1 MDLTGRIAIC
11 FSGQIRTGIENS
23 ARLLK
28 YIGSLRDTVDI
39 FIHTWNIET
48 MSAHALEHADI
59 VDVSSIRRTVEKS
72 EFKDIAKIYDPVDMR
87 VDDFDL
93 YQIVHHKRVT
103 MREGYCH
110 AQIPMFQ
117 SLWES
122 NQLKRNHE
130 HVSNSKYNLV
140 MRLRFDVD
148 FGDDRTLEQDMNY
161 IGTKKD
167 MLYVVDF
174 GNKFPNAIEDVC
186 WFGSSEVIDTTC
198 NFAIERESKKNST
211 DWQFHH
217 AEYLAANNI
226 KIRPF
231 KDNTIKI
238 VRRNILNTQI

>member
-11 FSGQIRTGIENS
+11 FSGQIRTGVENS
-23 ARLLK
+23 ERLLK

-48 MSAHALEHADI
+48 MSANALEHADI
-59 VDVSSIRRTVEKS
+59 DVSNIRRAVEKS
-72 EFKDIAKIYDPVDMR
+72 EFREIAKIYDPVDMR

-93 YQIVHHKRVT
+93 YQIVHQKRVV

-117 SLWES
+117 SIWES

-140 MRLRFDVD
+140 MRLRFDID
-148 FGDDRTLEQDMNY
+148 FGDDRTLVQDMNY

-167 MLYVVDF
+167 MLYVIDF

-186 WFGSSEVIDTTC
+186 WFGGSDVIDVTC
-198 NFAIERESKKNST
+198 NFAVERESKKNST

-231 KDNTIKI
+231 KNNEIKI
-238 VRRNILNTQI
+238 VRHNIS

>member
-23 ARLLK
+23 ESLLK
-28 YIGSLRDTVDI
+28 YIGHLRDTVDI
-39 FIHTWNIET
+39 FIHTWDIET
-48 MSAHALEHADI
+48 MSTHATEHADI
-59 VDVSSIRRTVEKS
+59 ANVADIRRSVEKF
-72 EFKDIAKIYDPVDMR
+72 EFNEIVKIYDPIDMR
-87 VDDFDL
+87 VDNFDL
-93 YQIVHHKRVT
+93 YQNIHYKRVI

-117 SLWES
+117 SIWES
-122 NQLKRNHE
+122 NQLKRNYE
-130 HVSNSKYNLV
+130 YLSNSKYNLV
-140 MRLRFDVD
+140 MRLRFDID
-148 FGDDRTLEQDMNY
+148 FGEDRTLEQDMNY

-186 WFGSSEVIDTTC
+186 WLGSSEVIDTTC
-198 NFAIERESKKNST
+198 DFAIERESKKNST
-211 DWQFHH
+211 DWQSHH

>member
-11 FSGQIRTGIENS
+11 FSGQIRTGVENS
-23 ARLLK
+23 ERLLK
-28 YIGSLRDTVDI
+28 YIGRLRDTVDI
-39 FIHTWNIET
+39 FIHTWDIET
-48 MSAHALEHADI
+48 MSSNALEHADI
-59 VDVSSIRRTVEKS
+59 ANVASIRRTVEKS
-72 EFKDIAKIYDPVDMR
+72 EFKEIAKIYDPVNMR

-103 MREGYCH
+103 MREGQCH

-130 HVSNSKYNLV
+130 YLSNSKYNLV
-140 MRLRFDVD
+140 MRLRFDLD
-148 FGDDRTLEQDMNY
+148 FGTARTLTEDMNY

-174 GNKFPNAIEDVC
+174 DNKFPNAIEDIC
-186 WFGSSEVIDTTC
+186 WFGSSDVIDTVC
-198 NFAIERESKKNST
+198 DFAIERESKKHSI

-217 AEYLAANNI
+217 AEYLAVNNI

-231 KDNTIKI
+231 KNNDITI
-238 VRRNILNTQI
+238 VRHDIS

>member
-11 FSGQIRTGIENS
+11 FSGQIRTGIANS
-23 ARLLK
+23 ESLLK

-48 MSAHALEHADI
+48 MSAHATEHSDI
-59 VDVSSIRRTVEKS
+59 VDIRSIRREVDKS
-72 EFKDIAKIYDPVDMR
+72 EFKKIAEIYDPVDMR

-130 HVSNSKYNLV
+130 QVSNSKYNLV
-140 MRLRFDVD
+140 MRLRFDLD
-148 FGDDRTLEQDMNY
+148 FGKDRTLTEDMNY

-174 GNKFPNAIEDVC
+174 GNKFPDAVEDVC
-186 WFGSSEVIDTTC
+186 WMGGSDILDTTC
-198 NFAIERESKKNST
+198 KFAIERESKKSSL
-211 DWQFHH
+211 DWQYHL
-217 AEYLAANNI
+217 AGYLAENNI

-231 KDNTIKI
+231 KDNAITI
-238 VRRNILNTQI
+238 VRRNILNIEI